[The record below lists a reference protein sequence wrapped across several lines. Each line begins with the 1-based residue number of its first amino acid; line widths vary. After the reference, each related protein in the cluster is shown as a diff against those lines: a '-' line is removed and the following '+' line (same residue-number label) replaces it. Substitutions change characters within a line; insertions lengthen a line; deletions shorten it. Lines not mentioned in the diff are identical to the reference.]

1 VGEFRAGLTF
11 TRYYWQ
17 LELDERL
24 SPTGRDIVK
33 QLRAVGI
40 DPKMEKPAAS
50 GADLLLAGQTV
61 VAISTLSRKRL
72 VVVLMVIG
80 IVGAIGCGVTG
91 ALAQDHEAQAGSFL
105 GSGIFV
111 LTALLAGLKGWMQRS
126 SHTTQTMPRLGRLGV
141 RNAKRLAIQHA
152 KRFMHES
159 SERRRIDTPFTLAG
173 KNSNNARQ
181 RAHAR
186 WASHWRPRFLAALA
200 MTNSVLLSAR
210 HARVNRTQCYEEKKA
225 DPDFAKQWD
234 AAIEDA
240 LELLHSRVWQ
250 RALEGDVEPVWYMG
264 VPVAYLRKFDSK
276 LQIELLRAW
285 KPDRFKTAGVNVNV
299 GARGDV
305 FVLTEDQRHELR
317 SINRQFLLDSPV
329 IDAEFEKL
337 PET

>member
-1 VGEFRAGLTF
+1 MPNKSNAKNQADASDEHEGKSLDNFRNPAKKSPEAKADFRDSIIPASPPQEGF
-11 TRYYWQ
+11 NSSA
-17 LELDERL
+17 LEAA
-24 SPTGRDIVK
+24 I
-33 QLRAVGI
+33 
-40 DPKMEKPAAS
+40 AS
-50 GADLLLAGQTV
+50 GPA
-61 VAISTLSRKRL
+61 
-72 VVVLMVIG
+72 
-80 IVGAIGCGVTG
+80 
-91 ALAQDHEAQAGSFL
+91 
-105 GSGIFV
+105 
-111 LTALLAGLKGWMQRS
+111 
-126 SHTTQTMPRLGRLGV
+126 GV

-159 SERRRIDTPFTLAG
+159 SERWRIDTPFTLAG